1 MKLLETYPTD
11 IYVSDV
17 GYLIIEQDLNDGD
30 GETRFLISPEQTRII
45 FSILPS
51 LIKEQEERWV
61 GVYVSPDQE
70 ETDV

>member
-1 MKLLETYPTD
+1 MRLLETYPTD

-17 GYLIIEQDLNDGD
+17 GYLIIEQDLNDGN

-45 FSILPS
+45 FSILPD

-61 GVYVSPDQE
+61 GVYVSPEQE

>member
-1 MKLLETYPTD
+1 MKLLESYTTD
-11 IYVSDV
+11 VYVSDI
-17 GYLIIEQDLNDGD
+17 GYLVIEQDLNDGD
-30 GETRFLISPEQTRII
+30 GERTFLISPEQTKII
-45 FSILPS
+45 FSILPA

>member
-1 MKLLETYPTD
+1 MRLLETYPTD
-11 IYVSDV
+11 VYVSDV

-45 FSILPS
+45 FSILPA

>member
-17 GYLIIEQDLNDGD
+17 GYLVIEQDLNDGD

-45 FSILPS
+45 FSILPA

-61 GVYVSPDQE
+61 GVYVSPEQE

>member
-1 MKLLETYPTD
+1 MRLLETYPTD

-45 FSILPS
+45 FSILPA

>member
-45 FSILPS
+45 FSILPA

-61 GVYVSPDQE
+61 GVYVSPEQE
-70 ETDV
+70 EADV